1 MHVCYTIPDEYKTG
15 GYMRALFDMDMHDYS
30 STERAFVRPSV
41 RGIVIRGSE
50 VAMVYSKKYDYYK
63 FPGGGIEA
71 GEDMLAALAREV
83 REEAG
88 LVVLADT
95 VREYGCVH
103 RVERSDL
110 PDVDAFI
117 QDNYYYLCDVDD
129 RVVGQSLDDYESDEG
144 FTLTYISP
152 EVAIRTNREHP
163 HGPKNQNM
171 LEREAK
177 VLEMLISEGKV

>member
-1 MHVCYTIPDEYKTG
+1 
-15 GYMRALFDMDMHDYS
+15 MRLLFDMDMRDYS
-30 STERAFVRPSV
+30 STERAFVWPSV
-41 RGIVIRGSE
+41 RGIVIKGGK
-50 VAMVYSKKYDYYK
+50 VAMVYSQKYDYYK

-71 GEDMLAALAREV
+71 GEDMLTALSREV

-88 LVVLADT
+88 LVVVPDS

-117 QDNYYYLCDVDD
+117 QDNYYYLCDVEGGI
-129 RVVGQSLDDYESDEG
+129 VAQSLDDYESDEG
-144 FTLTYISP
+144 FTLVYLLP
-152 EVAIRTNREHP
+152 EVAILTNRNNP

-171 LEREAK
+171 LEREAR
-177 VLEMLISEGKV
+177 VLELLLAEGIV